1 MEEMFLSSSQKL
13 LLLNST
19 IFTFKSS
26 SGSTKVKLKPPK
38 NFLLILM
45 CLYTNCLEIKQKSS
59 GLEVKILK
67 KEKSR

>member
-26 SGSTKVKLKPPK
+26 FGSTKVKLKPPK

-59 GLEVKILK
+59 GLGVKILK